1 MSSKAENRRF
11 IAEELVRHSEVAND
25 FRSELETLIRSY
37 EPRLGVG
44 PELESELVD
53 IAKEEELGVVPDGSD
68 TLQDDLPH
76 GIGDKKALRWAARV
90 HEGELS
96 KDIALAAHTNVGTVQ
111 QSVDVAAAYI
121 GLGVESGETGA
132 D

>member
-25 FRSELETLIRSY
+25 FRSELETLFRSY

-53 IAKEEELGVVPDGSD
+53 IAKEEVLGVVPDGSD

-76 GIGDKKALRWAARV
+76 GVGEKKALRWAARV
-90 HEGELS
+90 HEGES
-96 KDIALAAHTNVGTVQ
+96 CEDIALAAHTNVGTVQ
-111 QSVDVAAAYI
+111 QSVAEATHYI
-121 GLGVESGETGA
+121 GLEVESGDAST